1 MILMKH
7 EQYEDLRVFS
17 LHYLALLLFS
27 YTDILNLF
35 CMRNPWTTRPAT
47 QFYSK
52 LDIQAL
58 NTSMYRENNVAFS

>member
-27 YTDILNLF
+27 YTDILNLLL
-35 CMRNPWTTRPAT
+35 PILYA
-47 QFYSK
+47 Q
-52 LDIQAL
+52 
-58 NTSMYRENNVAFS
+58 SMDHPSSNSVL